1 MGAVCGT
8 TGGIVQGCCPATLTV
23 VRRCHAQAHPTPI
36 LPPCL
41 ESNHLPNP
49 DAIMNDRVNRM
60 EPEQYPPSPALRR
73 NENPPYPRLIGTDYK
88 NSIFKVESQESQ

>member
-1 MGAVCGT
+1 
-8 TGGIVQGCCPATLTV
+8 
-23 VRRCHAQAHPTPI
+23 
-36 LPPCL
+36 
-41 ESNHLPNP
+41 
-49 DAIMNDRVNRM
+49 MNDRVNRM